1 MAAREGASTTLT
13 PEDLESKL
21 TEGLKAT
28 FVQVSEKLVQLNLG
42 FTPLE
47 TNYHIFY
54 PNYSIYLL

>member
-28 FVQVSEKLVQLNLG
+28 FVQVSEKLVQLELG
-42 FTPLE
+42 VHSLG
-47 TNYHIFY
+47 N
-54 PNYSIYLL
+54 